1 MVHRQQARD
10 PYTLLAI
17 YDTSTNKYIPDSIEM
32 ARYLDEMYPDTPK
45 LILQGT
51 RAAIELFQTLFFQSV
66 DNNHLSLVIAQTNAL
81 LDERG
86 GEYSYRTRE
95 VTYEGK
101 LEEITPAV
109 PKREHCGTT
118 LKKD

>member
-1 MVHRQQARD
+1 MHRQQARD

-51 RAAIELFQTLFFQSV
+51 RAAIELFQTLFLQSV
-66 DNNHLSLVIAQTNAL
+66 GNNLLSLVIAQTNAVL
-81 LDERG
+81 NERSE
-86 GEYSYRTRE
+86 EYFRRTRE
-95 VTYEGK
+95 ASYKVK
-101 LEEITPAV
+101 LT
-109 PKREHCGTT
+109 G
-118 LKKD
+118 L